1 MLGSLG
7 RPIPGFTGR
16 PEMLGKPAAM
26 ETKVRENAAVVAVV
40 VLTGSHKFSKRMARE
55 FLRPKKA
62 ESPWGTRTRSIL

>member
-40 VLTGSHKFSKRMARE
+40 VLTGSHKFSTA
-55 FLRPKKA
+55 FL
-62 ESPWGTRTRSIL
+62 ILTSEDLDVF